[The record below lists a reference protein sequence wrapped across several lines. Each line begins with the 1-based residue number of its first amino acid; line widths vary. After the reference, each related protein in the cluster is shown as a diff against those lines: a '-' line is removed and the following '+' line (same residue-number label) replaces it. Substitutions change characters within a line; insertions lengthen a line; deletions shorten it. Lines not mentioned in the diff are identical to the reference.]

1 MKGTMLTNYDILF
14 SERYTFVPKYD
25 LSIYKKEFIM
35 KKLLYASLLPM
46 LASFTNS
53 VGITLQFTNKTAYAF
68 HVASQVHSKKNN
80 PLTLR
85 KVLSSNNTIQL
96 ESKEENSCI
105 MDISIAKRKKV
116 EGQYWIDGQ
125 WHAVPL
131 SPLVSDICKDQQFE
145 ITRLRE
151 TFKSIEIRIQNTES
165 KAASTFII
173 DK

>member
-1 MKGTMLTNYDILF
+1 
-14 SERYTFVPKYD
+14 
-25 LSIYKKEFIM
+25 M

-105 MDISIAKRKKV
+105 MDISIAKTKKV
-116 EGQYWIDGQ
+116 EGQNLKRYWEDGQ
-125 WHAVPL
+125 WHNVPL

-145 ITRLRE
+145 ITTTLRE
-151 TFKSIEIRIQNTES
+151 TGKSIEIRIQNTES

-173 DK
+173 DR